1 MYTCLY
7 TPYIGL
13 PPTPYIPPS
22 TQPPHTHIYLIYKA
36 MALPICT
43 PYIRVPPPIPGPH
56 GTRSKPPH
64 PKLYIGSRYGYIR
77 GKHMS
82 QHHYEAVIMNAWYAY
97 DGPMSF
103 EQFYATY
110 VIA

>member
-1 MYTCLY
+1 MLIYPLYRPTPHPLY
-7 TPYIGL
+7 TL
-13 PPTPYIPPS
+13 LHTA
-22 TQPPHTHIYLIYKA
+22 PHTHIYLIYKA

-110 VIA
+110 IPA